1 MPQHFN
7 RQKLEHLFA
16 EDFSSPVFP
25 ILADIYY
32 NNKEYERAI
41 KVCQIGLKHYPNN
54 YIGQFILAKTLY
66 VQGDKQKVEKIL
78 KNIITYDSNNI
89 QALLMIIQ
97 ISEELHRS
105 NNTIKRY
112 VLLAQKLSPMHQ
124 KIKTLYKQYFKGK
137 KNKTKKQKNKKHLIL
152 KDTIKIDQKMLTKTM
167 YKLIVSQK
175 KYTLANSIL
184 EKMKE
189 KGKNKTFVMQEFK
202 KNQKSQY
209 KRNK

>member
-124 KIKTLYKQYFKGK
+124 KIKILYKQYFKGK
-137 KNKTKKQKNKKHLIL
+137 KNKIKKQKNKKYLIL

-167 YKLIVSQK
+167 YKLMVSQK

>member
-1 MPQHFN
+1 MPQYFN

-189 KGKNKTFVMQEFK
+189 KGKNKTFVMQELK
-202 KNQKSQY
+202 KNQKPQY

>member
-1 MPQHFN
+1 MPQYFN

-97 ISEELHRS
+97 ISEEL
-105 NNTIKRY
+105 
-112 VLLAQKLSPMHQ
+112 Q
-124 KIKTLYKQYFKGK
+124 
-137 KNKTKKQKNKKHLIL
+137 
-152 KDTIKIDQKMLTKTM
+152 
-167 YKLIVSQK
+167 
-175 KYTLANSIL
+175 ANRMFAFIFSDC
-184 EKMKE
+184 
-189 KGKNKTFVMQEFK
+189 
-202 KNQKSQY
+202 
-209 KRNK
+209 